1 MTTNYQILTDS
12 SCDLPASLA
21 RTLGVSYAPL
31 RVQFQGAEYE
41 NFLDGDPRSRLE
53 MKAFYKTLRTGA
65 PTSTTAVNPEGWS
78 TLMAPILAA
87 GQDLSDSGFLL
98 RPQLHLCQPPSWLR
112 QELAPQYPA
121 ELIRVVDTLC
131 ASMGQGLLVYHAV
144 QRQQAGESLAQV
156 ADFVEATKLHLC
168 HWFTV
173 DDLMFLKRGGRISA
187 ATAVVG
193 TMLKIKPVLH
203 VDDLG
208 HLVNVSKARGRR
220 ASIDAMAAKVGQ
232 TGIDPGNQVFFIS
245 HGDCL
250 GDAEYLADLL
260 RRTYHPKDVVISYV
274 GPVIGSHSG
283 PGTLALFFLGTQR

>member
-1 MTTNYQILTDS
+1 MITNYQILADS
-12 SCDLPASLA
+12 SCDLPFSLA
-21 RTLGVSYAPL
+21 RSLGVSYAPL

-41 NFLDGDPRSRLE
+41 NFLDGDPRSRLDI
-53 MKAFYKTLRTGA
+53 KAFYSALRTGT

-78 TLMAPILAA
+78 ALMAPVLEA
-87 GQDLSDSGFLL
+87 GQDILVLAFSSGLSSTYAAAVLAA
-98 RPQLHLCQPPSWLR
+98 
-112 QELAPQYPA
+112 QELGSRYPA
-121 ELIRVVDTLC
+121 RTIRVVDTLC
-131 ASMGQGLLVYHAV
+131 ASMGQGLLIYHAV
-144 QRQQAGESLAQV
+144 QRQRAGESLEQV
-156 ADFVEATKLHLC
+156 TDFVEANKLHLC

-187 ATAVVG
+187 ATAVMG

-250 GDAEYLADLL
+250 EDAKYLADSL
-260 RRTYHPKDVVISYV
+260 RRTYHPKDVVIGYV
-274 GPVIGSHSG
+274 GPVIGAHSG
-283 PGTLALFFLGTQR
+283 PGTLALFYLGTQR